1 MNRRPGLLLATLT
14 FLFLLSGACGK
25 SPVARSWPGAPVVVV
40 SIDTLRSDHL
50 PMYGYSGVETPAL
63 SSFRNE
69 AILFMLAYSHV
80 PLTLPSHGTIFTGAL
95 PAEHGLRDNL
105 GYRLNAKLPT
115 LAEVLKKAGYSTG
128 GAVSSFVLNAGSG
141 IGRGFDFWE
150 DSIEPAKVNE
160 ALSRVQRPGAETE
173 RLLAKWFEAQ
183 PLDKPVFAFLHLYEP
198 HTPYE
203 PPEPY
208 ASRYRG
214 REYDGE
220 IAFADELVGRFF
232 DLLKK
237 KGIWDRA
244 LVILL
249 SDHGE
254 GLGEHD
260 EDEHGIF
267 LYRWALQVPLMVKLP
282 GSERAGTSVPTPVQL
297 SDVFT
302 TVVKIL
308 AVSDVPPPHGTVSL
322 LDVAAGRAGEGRKL
336 YAETL
341 FPRLHF
347 GWSDSASLIDGPWQ
361 YIEAPKPEL
370 YDLAKDP
377 AEKENLAPGKP
388 QPFRTLRIELEKRRA
403 GFTAPGTIAPEEA
416 KKLASLGYLSTGASS
431 GSGPLPDAKDEIGIV
446 RDLKTGSGYLHSGQ
460 YAQAVTVF
468 QKLLARNPRM
478 LDVWD
483 LHAQALQK
491 MGRNE
496 EALDALKKAIA
507 ASPEGATRFLVAV
520 ADLCLRLGRI
530 EEARQHAEI
539 ARSRGDPAADDVIA
553 QIHLVRKEWNAAEAE
568 AKAMLAARPNK
579 RLPYLI
585 LARVEVERNNLPK
598 ALELVEKARAPGEGK
613 AALGIQNL
621 HFLRGDVLGRMER
634 PKEAEPE
641 FLEEIRLFPENLD
654 AYTSLAALYA
664 SEGRL
669 ADVRETVRRLVAANP
684 TPEAYALGVN
694 ALVVVGDRSGAETIR
709 RTAALRFPSNRRFG
723 GKIQAG
729 RVLPSRE
736 SKE

>member
-1 MNRRPGLLLATLT
+1 VISLPRARRLALTALLLSTA
-14 FLFLLSGACGK
+14 ACGRSRPAAK
-25 SPVARSWPGAPVVVV
+25 SYPAAPVVLV

-50 PMYGYSGVETPAL
+50 PMYGYSGVETPVL
-63 SSFRNE
+63 SAFRKE
-69 AILFMLAYSHV
+69 AILFERAYSHV
-80 PLTLPSHGTIFTGAL
+80 PLTLPSHGSIFTGAL

-115 LAEVLKKAGYSTG
+115 LAEVLKKAGYATG
-128 GAVSSFVLNAGSG
+128 GAVSCFVLNAGSG
-141 IGRGFDFWE
+141 IARGFDFWE
-150 DSIEPAKVNE
+150 DSIEPTKANE
-160 ALSRVQRPGAETE
+160 ALGRVQRPGAETE
-173 RLLAKWFEAQ
+173 QLLSKWFKAQ
-183 PLDKPVFAFLHLYEP
+183 PPEKPVFAFLHFYEP

-208 ASRYRG
+208 ASRYKG

-244 LVILL
+244 LVIVL

-254 GLGEHD
+254 GLGEND

-282 GSERAGTSVPTPVQL
+282 GSERAGTSVPAPVQL

-302 TVVKIL
+302 TVVKVLGIP
-308 AVSDVPPPHGTVSL
+308 DVPPPAGTVSL

-347 GWSDSASLIDGPWQ
+347 GWSDTASLIDGPWQ

-370 YDLAKDP
+370 YDLVKDP
-377 AEKENLAPGKP
+377 AEKENLALGKP
-388 QPFRTLRIELEKRRA
+388 QAFRTLRIEMEKRRA
-403 GFTAPGTIAPEEA
+403 GFAAPGTIAPEEA

-446 RDLKTGSGYLHSGQ
+446 RDLKTGSGYLHSGR
-460 YAQAVTVF
+460 YAEAITVF

-483 LHAQALQK
+483 LHVQALQK

-507 ASPEGATRFLVAV
+507 ASPEGATHTFVAV
-520 ADLCLRLGRI
+520 ANLCLHLGRV

-539 ARSRGDPAADDVIA
+539 ARSRGDPAADDVITR
-553 QIHLVRKEWNAAEAE
+553 IHLVKKEWNAAEAE

-598 ALELVEKARAPGEGK
+598 ALELVERARASGEGK
-613 AALGIQNL
+613 EVLGIQNL

-654 AYTSLAALYA
+654 AYAALAGLYA

-684 TPEAYALGVN
+684 TPDAYALGVK
-694 ALVVVGDRSGAETIR
+694 ALGVVGDRSGAETIR
-709 RTAALRFPSNRRFG
+709 RTAALRFPSDRRFG
-723 GKIQAG
+723 GKA
-729 RVLPSRE
+729 
-736 SKE
+736 